1 MANDWV
7 KIDLGVHIDGFIT
20 VAAHTLIVPN
30 QAEAVDASAAA
41 PTITPS
47 EPSASVASVPG
58 AAAISAAWVAAE
70 IAVKLVKNGGT
81 NGAVTAAV
89 VRTLRFPY
97 LLTYFTYYLFESA
110 QSGRGF

>member
-30 QAEAVDASAAA
+30 QTETVDASAAA
-41 PTITPS
+41 PSTALS
-47 EPSASVASVPG
+47 ESTTAVPSVAG

-81 NGAVTAAV
+81 NSAVTAAV
-89 VRTLRFPY
+89 VS
-97 LLTYFTYYLFESA
+97 TYKIFHPPNLQLNIFESA
-110 QSGRGF
+110 QSSRGV